1 MVVMQQ
7 LTKMKKIIIPLAIF
21 SLLACNQ
28 PIKKTS
34 LETSSIVNESITTSK
49 ELIKDSNPNCFT
61 NDDIMMIRNHY
72 KKLEKA
78 IKSGAEYNFAN
89 SPIQYS
95 DKDIAWLKRTLK
107 KNICKGG
114 IKEVD
119 GECPTSI
126 IYNIDCSETLIID
139 DEEHFSEQDYWDKL
153 VKKDGKVI
161 VSESGSAG

>member
-7 LTKMKKIIIPLAIF
+7 LIKMKKKLILLAIF

-28 PIKKTS
+28 PVRKTS
-34 LETSSIVNESITTSK
+34 LETSSIVNESITSK

-61 NDDIMMIRNHY
+61 NDDIVIIKNHY

-114 IKEVD
+114 IKEGS

-126 IYNIDCSETLIID
+126 TYNIDCSETLIID
-139 DEEHFSEQDYWDKL
+139 DEEHFSEQDYWDIL